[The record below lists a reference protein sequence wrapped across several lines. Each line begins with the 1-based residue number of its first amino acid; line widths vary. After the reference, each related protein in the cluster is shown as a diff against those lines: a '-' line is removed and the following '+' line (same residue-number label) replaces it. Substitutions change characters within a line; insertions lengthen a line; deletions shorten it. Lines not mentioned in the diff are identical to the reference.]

1 LSSKTNETFTSPS
14 IRAAKARGGYFH
26 PVKRLRGL
34 EHDAMEYV
42 LVEIVN
48 ISSRIENMAVRNE
61 SGRIELTGE
70 NRTEG
75 NYDL

>member
-1 LSSKTNETFTSPS
+1 
-14 IRAAKARGGYFH
+14 
-26 PVKRLRGL
+26 
-34 EHDAMEYV
+34 MEYV